1 MENKDNLE
9 ELFRKGLAYEP
20 TDYRESDWEGM
31 SAKLDAAPE
40 AQVNKWKKISY
51 VLTGI
56 IILLLMYLG
65 GREYS
70 IYKEN
75 LAVLNANNEE
85 NYQDNESISNNQNYS
100 EGISEPILEN
110 NSTSGSQEYIE
121 GNNSYQSFKNSTAG
135 DLHKQYGNSP
145 VYNNTGIDDDSG
157 KERDAKSI
165 KSGGVENSNI
175 GDSKVVSGSN
185 VKMLEASS
193 DFIYTKKKTNHY
205 NDLIHEKPQMILY
218 GVNNDFVDPD
228 SQDKLHPAISLAAYV
243 AADMSTVNF
252 SGFDRFD
259 DRLGFSI
266 FLNLNSKW
274 SIETGANISNKYYW
288 ADEGGYRTG
297 GYYSDPD
304 QTYGVCEVLDIPLN
318 VRYYFNTSG
327 KTHWFVSSGI
337 SSWLMLEERYDYFY
351 DYNQYENPT
360 GWYGEN
366 ENYHWFGVLNFEA
379 GLERRLTDKWSITA
393 SPYFNLPL
401 KGVGNGQVRLL
412 SNGLKVGLKF
422 N

>member
-1 MENKDNLE
+1 MENRDNLE

-31 SAKLDAAPE
+31 SEKLDAAPE

-51 VLTGI
+51 ILTGV

-65 GREYS
+65 GREYAL
-70 IYKEN
+70 YREN
-75 LAVLNANNEE
+75 LSELNISGEE
-85 NYQDNESISNNQNYS
+85 EYQIDESKITDQNISESISKDFLNDDSESNSLKYS
-100 EGISEPILEN
+100 ESN
-110 NSTSGSQEYIE
+110 KSTQTFSKS
-121 GNNSYQSFKNSTAG
+121 NPG
-135 DLHKQYGNSP
+135 DLHKQYGNSDG
-145 VYNNTGIDDDSG
+145 YNTAGTNDISG
-157 KERDAKSI
+157 NDEILKSI
-165 KSGGVENSNI
+165 GSGGVDHSNI

-193 DFIYTKKKTNHY
+193 DFFYTKKKTIHY
-205 NDLIHEKPQMILY
+205 NGLVHDKPQIILY
-218 GVNNDFVDPD
+218 GVNNNIIELESPVN
-228 SQDKLHPAISLAAYV
+228 LHPAISLAAYV
-243 AADMSTVNF
+243 AADMTTVNF

-259 DRLGFSI
+259 ERFGFSI
-266 FLNLNSKW
+266 FLNLNENW

-288 ADEGGYRTG
+288 ADEGSYTTG

-318 VRYYFNTSG
+318 VRYYFNTKG
-327 KTHWFVSSGI
+327 KTHWFISSGI
-337 SSWLMLEERYDYFY
+337 SSWLMLEERYDYY
-351 DYNQYENPT
+351 YEYNQYENPT

-379 GLERRLTDKWSITA
+379 GLERRLTNKWSITA
-393 SPYFNLPL
+393 TPYFNLPL

-412 SNGLKVGLKF
+412 SNGLKIGLKF